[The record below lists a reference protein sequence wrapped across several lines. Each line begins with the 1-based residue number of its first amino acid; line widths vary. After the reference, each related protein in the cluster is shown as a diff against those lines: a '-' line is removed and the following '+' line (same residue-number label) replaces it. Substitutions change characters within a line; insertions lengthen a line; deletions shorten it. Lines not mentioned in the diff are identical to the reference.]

1 MLSSG
6 TAFAA
11 TPEEFRP
18 ADEDYTVTF
27 SQDEI
32 TDVDELIDLALK
44 QFEQRPATYDDNSTP
59 GLIATQVLE
68 EREYNNG
75 KKEQE
80 ILQTNILFVD
90 EDGSPLSPAAIWEQD
105 RDGTDTGTI
114 SNVTATLKFN
124 YIAGVQNSV
133 NYIRPQRVSL
143 QVTKNPSNY
152 VVSGEYGWNYE
163 ADLDGYLQ
171 EDYRTVSKMITG
183 SVYSWSLSSL
193 GRFDLATP
201 FAGFGAIA
209 IVNAN
214 GRNLEL
220 SILAEKYNDFWN

>member
-11 TPEEFRP
+11 TPEEFLP
-18 ADEDYTVTF
+18 VDEDYTVTF

-105 RDGTDTGTI
+105 RETSGTWLRA
-114 SNVTATLKFN
+114 S
-124 YIAGVQNSV
+124 
-133 NYIRPQRVSL
+133 
-143 QVTKNPSNY
+143 
-152 VVSGEYGWNYE
+152 
-163 ADLDGYLQ
+163 
-171 EDYRTVSKMITG
+171 
-183 SVYSWSLSSL
+183 
-193 GRFDLATP
+193 
-201 FAGFGAIA
+201 
-209 IVNAN
+209 
-214 GRNLEL
+214 
-220 SILAEKYNDFWN
+220 